1 MSNKI
6 LKIIVIILT
15 VLIIISFIAL
25 VYGMYIKIS
34 TSSEK
39 MPLDQKSISL
49 KLKNNEE
56 IIDIKVINQNNLLII
71 IRHSGKIKGGIFN
84 IKKNKIENYI
94 EK

>member
-1 MSNKI
+1 
-6 LKIIVIILT
+6 
-15 VLIIISFIAL
+15 
-25 VYGMYIKIS
+25 MYIKIS

-71 IRHSGKIKGGIFN
+71 IKNSGKIKGGIFN

-94 EK
+94 ER

>member
-1 MSNKI
+1 
-6 LKIIVIILT
+6 
-15 VLIIISFIAL
+15 
-25 VYGMYIKIS
+25 MYIKIS